1 MDSCAEGVCKGFTAG
16 RSKCSQIEAFRVA
29 IRKKFLCGIA
39 RLFWMLSARVAYV
52 APFREILRSWL
63 APTMKLFESLRWQQ
77 VSEINNRVMR
87 RHPTHGI
94 RGAKPPLRK
103 VITESDGEV
112 EQLNRQYCS
121 ARTRKCKRRLSSLSK
136 RRYCALGN

>member
-1 MDSCAEGVCKGFTAG
+1 
-16 RSKCSQIEAFRVA
+16 
-29 IRKKFLCGIA
+29 
-39 RLFWMLSARVAYV
+39 LSARAAYV

-121 ARTRKCKRRLSSLSK
+121 AGTRKCKRRLSSVSK